1 MSIKKQQQE
10 GEAWSLPVK
19 SKVNLKFRWKT
30 LALEIDVFLADFEF
44 MDKNLLFIDKF
55 AFWDAVILP
64 ERTICK
70 NVIIFIKNARLMFF
84 VIRARIFHSI
94 EQNALFRVCPV
105 WAIEQMVGKKG
116 KDWKRGRM
124 KKNGVWVLGLQET
137 TNILSLLICEKN
149 FYFSKIKWGCF
160 PQLKN
165 LHYWMIDD
173 HNR

>member
-10 GEAWSLPVK
+10 GEAWSLPFK
-19 SKVNLKFRWKT
+19 SKVYSKFRWKT

-84 VIRARIFHSI
+84 VIQARIFNSI
-94 EQNALFRVCPV
+94 EQNALFKS
-105 WAIEQMVGKKG
+105 E
-116 KDWKRGRM
+116 
-124 KKNGVWVLGLQET
+124 
-137 TNILSLLICEKN
+137 
-149 FYFSKIKWGCF
+149 
-160 PQLKN
+160 
-165 LHYWMIDD
+165 
-173 HNR
+173 